1 MQSFQRYIHQ
11 IATYYG
17 DEKATEHTYR
27 GDLRDFIL
35 SILPDTAYKLT
46 NEPRRQKCGAPDY
59 ILEKGEVPVGYIEAK
74 DVGRLDSLTPAEKDQ
89 FARYTASLD
98 NLIYTD
104 YLEFRFYKQGQ
115 KVATARIAEVQNGKV
130 VPLPENLDAFTNL
143 IQNFA
148 TYQTQTIRSAKSLAS
163 MMAKK
168 ARLMKD
174 VFQKILEEDAT
185 GELHEQFETFKELL
199 IHDISPAEFADI
211 YAETLAYG
219 LFTARLH
226 DTTLDTFSREEA
238 YGLIP
243 SSNPFLKKL
252 FQYISTDLD
261 DRAIWIVD
269 DLCDIFRATDVAA
282 MLQSFNRGTG
292 RTDPFLHF
300 YESFLGEYN
309 PDKKKARGVW
319 YTPESVVSF
328 IVRGVDEI
336 LQTHFGLAKGLADT
350 SKTTIMVD
358 TQTTDRRTK
367 AGVKQVEQE
376 VHRVQVLDVAT
387 GTGTFLAEVISQI
400 HQRFAHQQ
408 GMWSSYVEEHLIPR
422 VHGFELL
429 MASYA
434 MCHMKLELLLRETG
448 YQPKTNA
455 PRLNVYLTNSLQQP
469 EEDIDRLRLVKWFSN
484 ESNEASRIKR
494 NSPIMVAI
502 GNPPYNAKADVTNG
516 YIQDLLT
523 AYKKEPGGNSPL
535 QERNPRWLNDDY
547 VKFIRLGEHFINKNG
562 DGVMAYI
569 TNHSWL
575 DNPTF
580 RGMRWHLLN
589 TFDVIYVLDLHGNAK
604 KKEVCP
610 DGSTDKNVFDIQQ
623 GVSITLAVKTNQKG
637 KNELAKVYHAD
648 AWGARQAKY
657 NFLDEHGLESVDW
670 KELAPCKPFYFMLPK
685 NMDLDSEYQQGFGVT
700 ELFPLNSVGIVTSK
714 DDFVIDNSAHKL
726 ATRIATFANIE
737 RYSDSWVLEN
747 TFGGKIPK
755 SWDLSKARKS
765 IAHVRHHEFIKPVA
779 YRPFDNRF
787 IFYHPDVIER
797 SREKIMNHFIRGE
810 NIGLLVKRQ
819 NKRAFSYAFVTNKIV
834 EGCVFESAFAN
845 NTLIPLYRYDNE
857 DGSNKPT
864 PNLDPAIWKKLQKA
878 APAAEDPQAVFDYVY
893 AVLHAPTYRT
903 KYAEF
908 LKSDFPRIPYPTS
921 AEQFI
926 KLAELGAHLRQL
938 HLLEHADCD
947 AGTVGYPVDGSHE
960 VNKPTYDEAEQR
972 VYINDTQYFSN
983 VPPVAWAFPIG
994 GYQPAQ
1000 KWLKD
1005 RKGRALSLDDITHY
1019 QRIIATLTKTAEL
1032 MEAVDEI
1039 YEDDK

>member
-1 MQSFQRYIHQ
+1 MQSFQKYIQH
-11 IATYYG
+11 IAQDFDG
-17 DEKATEHTYR
+17 NKATEHTYR

-35 SILPDTAYKLT
+35 SLLPEAYKLT

-115 KVATARIAEVQNGKV
+115 KVATARIAELQNGKV

-174 VFQKILEEDAT
+174 VFQKILEEDST

-199 IHDISPAEFADI
+199 IHDISPADFADI

-226 DTTLDTFSREEA
+226 DTTLETFSREEA

-309 PDKKKARGVW
+309 PTKKKARGVW

-400 HQRFAHQQ
+400 HQRFANQQ

-469 EEDIDRLRLVKWFSN
+469 EEDLDRLRLVKWFSN

-562 DGVMAYI
+562 DGIMAYI

-580 RGMRWHLLN
+580 RGMRWHLLS
-589 TFDVIYVLDLHGNAK
+589 TFDAIYVLDLHGNSK

-610 DGSTDKNVFDIQQ
+610 DGSADKNVFDIQQ
-623 GVSITLAVKTNQKG
+623 GVSIMLAVKTNK
-637 KNELAKVYHAD
+637 KDKKALADVYHAD
-648 AWGARQAKY
+648 VWGSRDKKAD
-657 NFLDEHGLESVDW
+657 FLDKNSLQSVGW
-670 KELAPCKPFYFMLPK
+670 IKLSPQSPFYFMIPK
-685 NMDLDSEYQQGFGVT
+685 DVSLLDEYESGFSINK
-700 ELFPLNSVGIVTSK
+700 LFPLNGVGMTTAH
-714 DDFVIDNSAHKL
+714 DGFVIDDKETLLQRFFAFKNEERDSDALHSKYNVKKKQGWDIL
-726 ATRIATFANIE
+726 ALYDELQRMDEAAIAKQI
-737 RYSDSWVLEN
+737 L
-747 TFGGKIPK
+747 
-755 SWDLSKARKS
+755 
-765 IAHVRHHEFIKPVA
+765 PVG
-779 YRPFDNRF
+779 YRPFDEQY
-787 IFYHPDVIER
+787 IFYNSNAVWR
-797 SREKIMNHFIRGE
+797 RVEKVLSHMQEKNVA
-810 NIGLLVKRQ
+810 LLFKRQ
-819 NKRAFSYAFVTNKIV
+819 SKRDFSYAFVTNKMV

-845 NTLIPLYRYDNE
+845 NSVAPLYRYDSV
-857 DGSNKPT
+857 DGSDKPT
-864 PNLDPAIWKKLQKA
+864 PNLDPTIWKKLQKA
-878 APAAEDPQAVFDYVY
+878 TPAAEDPQAVFDYVY
-893 AVLHAPTYRT
+893 AVLHAPTYRI

-921 AEQFI
+921 AEQFS

-938 HLLEHADCD
+938 HLLEHTDCH

-972 VYINDTQYFSN
+972 VYINESQYFSN

-1032 MEAVDEI
+1032 MERVDEI
-1039 YEDDK
+1039 YSGDK